1 MNHLT
6 GNERGMSLVE
16 ATVVLMVI
24 GTLTAVL
31 SPSLR
36 DYLDDARQ
44 IKAKE
49 DVEAIG
55 TGIKRLLRDT
65 GTGCLTDAP
74 PACTLAARVDLL
86 VSSGLDPVATGAAY
100 APPAASTVQGNV
112 NSNWIGGT
120 DAVAAN
126 RQDDMY
132 DQLMTNA
139 PGYTNVSFTT
149 GSAPRGGIGWRG
161 AYLSGNVGPDPWGRR
176 YQANTMFLLQATD
189 AGAGTTNGLLSGG
202 WINDTIVISPGP
214 DGIIRTLFAVDS
226 SPGTMPTG
234 DDVVFV
240 VTGSSR

>member
-1 MNHLT
+1 MI
-6 GNERGMSLVE
+6 
-16 ATVVLMVI
+16 LMVI
-24 GTLTAVL
+24 ATLTAVIT
-31 SPSLR
+31 PSMR

-55 TGIKRLLRDT
+55 TAVKRLLRDT

-86 VSSGLDPVATGAAY
+86 VSSGLDPTATGAAY
-100 APPAASTVQGNV
+100 TPPSASTVEGNA

-120 DAVAAN
+120 DAVASG

-139 PGYTNVSFTT
+139 AGYTAASFAT

-161 AYLSGNVGPDPWGRR
+161 AYLSGAIGPDPWSRK

-189 AGAGTTNGLLSGG
+189 AGAGTTNGLVSGG
-202 WINDTIVISPGP
+202 WINDTLVISACP
-214 DGIIRTLFAVDS
+214 DGIIQSLFGSDATS
-226 SPGTMPTG
+226 GTMPTG
-234 DDVVFV
+234 DDVVYV
-240 VTGSSR
+240 VAGSSR